1 MTNEELIRQA
11 GQFVQDSPFNYV
23 SAEEALSP
31 EMVGLRIYDEPAWG
45 FGDADDPMFRDM
57 QKREAVGPQ
66 FMLPGQWLE
75 GAKSVISFFLPSTDA
90 VKRSNIGGELPS
102 KQWLHARIQGQRMVI
117 KLCEFVR
124 DLLQEQGARCVIP
137 ATDKRCPPGPKS
149 ESRKRM
155 GRRQLHQQLVGAARG
170 LCLRARDL
178 LPVKG
183 SDHRA
188 GDGRTDWQHRGRSA
202 FRAAQAGLHW
212 RIRLLHTL
220 WSLCKDV
227 SGWGYHDGRGQG
239 PCEVLR
245 LSWQNQLAGHTLL
258 WMWQMSGWR
267 TVFEPHPAK
276 EIERKDRLANLFGAA
291 NRFFFCTLVGFNVEK
306 RGRA

>member
-31 EMVGLRIYDEPAWG
+31 EMVGLRIYDEPVWG

-124 DLLQEQGARCVIP
+124 DLLQEQGARCVFL
-137 ATDKRCPPGPKS
+137 ATDKRFQSVALPGQNPNLGKEWEGASFTSNWS
-149 ESRKRM
+149 ERHVAYVCGLGTFSLSKGLITERGMAGRIGSIVVDQHFEPRKRAYTGVYDYCTRCGACVKM
-155 GRRQLHQQLVGAARG
+155 CPAGAITLEEGKDHVKCSAYLGKTSLQGTPYYGCGKCQVGVP
-170 LCLRARDL
+170 C
-178 LPVKG
+178 
-183 SDHRA
+183 S
-188 GDGRTDWQHRGRSA
+188 S
-202 FRAAQAGLHW
+202 
-212 RIRLLHTL
+212 RIP
-220 WSLCKDV
+220 
-227 SGWGYHDGRGQG
+227 Q
-239 PCEVLR
+239 
-245 LSWQNQLAGHTLL
+245 
-258 WMWQMSGWR
+258 
-267 TVFEPHPAK
+267 
-276 EIERKDRLANLFGAA
+276 
-291 NRFFFCTLVGFNVEK
+291 K
-306 RGRA
+306 R